1 MIQSLFSSLGPW
13 AWIIIGLAL
22 LAAETVLPGVYLI
35 WFGAA
40 GLTTGL
46 ISLGMWNQPFW
57 TWQAQGLI
65 FALFSVAY
73 VLLARRYLKTGNDH
87 SDQPLLNKRE
97 ASLIG
102 RTSTLTEAIS
112 DGFGR
117 VKIDDSIWR
126 VTGPDLEAGSRV
138 VVTGANGQILTV
150 ELAPQTA
157 P

>member
-1 MIQSLFSSLGPW
+1 MIQTFFLSLGPW

-22 LAAETVLPGVYLI
+22 LGAETVLPGVYLI

-46 ISLGMWNQPFW
+46 LSLTLWDQPLW
-57 TWQAQGLI
+57 TWQLQGLI
-65 FALFSVAY
+65 FALFSIAY
-73 VLLARRYLKTGNDH
+73 VLLARRYLKSGNGLT
-87 SDQPLLNKRE
+87 DQPLLNKRE

-102 RTSTLTEAIS
+102 RTLTLTEAIS

-138 VVTGANGQILTV
+138 IVTGANGQILKV
-150 ELAPQTA
+150 ERANETA
-157 P
+157 S